1 MSYSIRSLTPG
12 ARWVVAGALVMA
24 GAAWAGSQPPSLQR
38 LQLLQQWL
46 QHQAELQAS
55 LHLNTSQTAAWQ
67 ALQAEQRALF
77 MQGRSQLSEAAD
89 LARSELSAPDAD
101 LAGLAATL
109 ETEVDLWMADQRAL
123 RARKLA
129 FYETLSAEQQAVLRE
144 ELIRRME
151 RAESLRDTLL
161 QLATTA
167 P

>member
-1 MSYSIRSLTPG
+1 M
-12 ARWVVAGALVMA
+12 VAGAFVLA
-24 GAAWAGSQPPSLQR
+24 GAAWAGSQTPTLQR
-38 LQLLQQWL
+38 LQLVQQWL

-55 LHLNTSQTAAWQ
+55 LNLSASQTAAWQ
-67 ALQAEQRALF
+67 TLQAEQRALF
-77 MQGRSQLSEAAD
+77 LQGRTQLSEAAA
-89 LARSELSAPDAD
+89 LARIELSEPDAD

-144 ELIRRME
+144 ELIHRME